1 MKQTLHLYGYHPP
14 TVNELLSGHWSKGAR
29 LKKKCVNI
37 MWASC
42 LEQKLVKATG
52 KRMVSII
59 ITTAKAGRRPDPDAY
74 YKSTLDALVKCN
86 MLVDDSSQWC
96 EHMQTMITAGRKN
109 LTTIILTDIETLP
122 PAYAHGAVPVYKVRP
137 AKKGKSSD

>member
-14 TVNELLSGHWSKGAR
+14 TINKLLECRWSAAK
-29 LKKKCVNI
+29 LKKACVNV
-37 MWASC
+37 MWQSC

-59 ITTAKAGRRPDPDAY
+59 ITTAKRGRRCDPDAY

-96 EHMQTMITAGRKN
+96 DFSSTMITAGEKN

-122 PAYAHGAVPVYKVRP
+122 PAYAEGSVVIQRVKPRQKARKE
-137 AKKGKSSD
+137 